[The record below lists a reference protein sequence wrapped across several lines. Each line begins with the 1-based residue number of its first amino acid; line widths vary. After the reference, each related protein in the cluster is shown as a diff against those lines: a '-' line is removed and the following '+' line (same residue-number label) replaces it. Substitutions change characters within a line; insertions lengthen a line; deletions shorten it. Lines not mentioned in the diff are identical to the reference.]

1 VLHVDPKMLPRL
13 VELEQ
18 DLRDR
23 RRRAEYEGWTGEIEG
38 IDLTLRLLAEK
49 KAAAERAGSTRPAA
63 ALLGM
68 PTTRRAAIQ
77 RRQTRAGTDNDST
90 LASKPIAPGTIH

>member
-1 VLHVDPKMLPRL
+1 LSSGPNFAGWHQFALPRL
-13 VELEQ
+13 VELER

-23 RRRAEYEGWTGEIEG
+23 RRRAEHEGWTGEIEG

-49 KAAAERAGSTRPAA
+49 KAAAERAGRTRPAA

-68 PTTRRAAIQ
+68 PATGGRQAGGVRR
-77 RRQTRAGTDNDST
+77 R
-90 LASKPIAPGTIH
+90 PAPPATAP